1 VHCQIVKPW
10 RLKQLF
16 LPFCQISV
24 FNTALFCH
32 YVTGRCHN
40 ILIFIYFQQLIIIIF
55 MACILPFASA
65 EIVLERRKTMIALWI
80 VIGCLFLTGI
90 GIRFMY
96 RVLGLTPVE
105 ATAVFVL
112 IVMLVGVNTGPA
124 RQIIAQLF

>member
-1 VHCQIVKPW
+1 MLAI
-10 RLKQLF
+10 
-16 LPFCQISV
+16 
-24 FNTALFCH
+24 
-32 YVTGRCHN
+32 
-40 ILIFIYFQQLIIIIF
+40 
-55 MACILPFASA
+55 
-65 EIVLERRKTMIALWI
+65 WI

-112 IVMLVGVNTGPA
+112 IVMLVGINTGPA